1 MDYKYIEQLLER
13 YWDCETT
20 NEEESILRTFFS
32 QKDVPARLLKYRS
45 LFEYQKQAASEA
57 PLGDDFDQKVLAAI
71 YEDIEDSPKVVK
83 AKVVSFGS
91 YLKPLFKAAAVVA
104 MVLTI
109 GDAAQWSMGYT
120 SQEPSVPQMMAADT
134 ATIDNGMVT
143 AGVDQT
149 IADSVAVKSL
159 KTVSDSIKPEIA
171 VDHNIR

>member
-45 LFEYQKQAASEA
+45 LFEYQKQAASQA

-120 SQEPSVPQMMAADT
+120 SQEPSAQQMMAADT

-159 KTVSDSIKPEIA
+159 KTMSDSIKPEIA